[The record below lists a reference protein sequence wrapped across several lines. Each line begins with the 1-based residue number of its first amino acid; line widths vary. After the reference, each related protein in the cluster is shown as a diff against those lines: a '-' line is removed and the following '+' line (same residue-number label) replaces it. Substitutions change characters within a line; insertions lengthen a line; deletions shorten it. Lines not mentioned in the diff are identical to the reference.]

1 MARILITEDEEIV
14 RKAILTV
21 LQRAGHD
28 VVEAA
33 TGEEALRLYREHPTD
48 LVIVDI
54 VLPGMDGLQV
64 IQDLRREYDQVKIIA
79 VTGVRPESLTEAE
92 RLGAHKTFAKPFDIQ
107 EFLGAVGEL
116 LDVQAAG

>member
-1 MARILITEDEEIV
+1 MAKILVTEDEEIV

-21 LQRAGHD
+21 LQRADHD
-28 VVEAA
+28 VVEAV
-33 TGEEALRLYREHPTD
+33 TGEEALRLYREQPTD

-64 IQDLRREYDQVKIIA
+64 IRELRRKSDRVKIIA
-79 VTGVRPESLTEAE
+79 VTGVRAESLCEAE
-92 RLGAHKTFAKPFDIQ
+92 RLGADKTFAKPFDIQ

-116 LDVQAAG
+116 LDVQDAG